1 MNLLI
6 ISSAPFIYKDHL
18 IYAYS
23 PYVIELLI
31 WDKYADSISFFFFFW
46 ESENDLLVE
55 KIPF

>member
-23 PYVIELLI
+23 PYVNELLI
-31 WDKYADSISFFFFFW
+31 WDKYADSISFCCPEW
-46 ESENDLLVE
+46 
-55 KIPF
+55 